1 MATNMEKWN
10 KIVERFNWLDN
21 NGQPRAE
28 SYVQTEW
35 EGRICPEI
43 LGYRADEVT
52 RPRVQMGAVRYTD
65 IVLKKG
71 DLDLCVIEL
80 KKTNNS
86 NARTPRDQLFSY
98 ILQMGTMKMG
108 VLAGDK
114 LHVYYYDYTNR
125 EIENNERP
133 NIEIPFES
141 DNEDGAKFV
150 ELFSRDNF
158 NQDNILHWINEH
170 YEEIRRREEE
180 QAALRVAAEE
190 RRTKVAEIRSSIN
203 DNLVKELLKTHFSNG
218 EVAYAVDVI
227 EEALQGVVVSVQTN
241 EVVEPDNNVQGNAAR
256 QKYIFNGQSYSMGKL
271 ALAVVK
277 KYVELN
283 PTVTWAQ
290 LSETFSQ
297 RLNFDRKPIVRRL
310 ADVTAI
316 EIQHNRVY
324 NKRADLIRVVGENSV
339 CVSTQW
345 SNNKDMPAFLALVQ
359 RLGFTVTR
367 E

>member
-1 MATNMEKWN
+1 MPTNMEKWN
-10 KIVERFNWLDN
+10 KIVERFNWLN
-21 NGQPRAE
+21 NGGHPRAE

-43 LGYRADEVT
+43 LGYRFDEVT
-52 RPRVQMGAVRYTD
+52 RQGVRMGAVMHTD
-65 IVLKKG
+65 IVLQKEG
-71 DLDLCVIEL
+71 VNLCTIEL

-86 NARTPRDQLFSY
+86 QPKAPRDQLFSY
-98 ILQMGTMKMG
+98 LLLLATMKIG

-114 LHVYYYDYTNR
+114 LHVYYYDYANR
-125 EIENNERP
+125 EIENDDRP
-133 NIEIPFES
+133 NIEIPFEQ

-150 ELFSRDNF
+150 ELFSRDDF
-158 NQDNILHWINEH
+158 NSDNILEWINEH

-180 QAALRVAAEE
+180 QVALRAATEE
-190 RRTKVAEIRSSIN
+190 RRIKVTEIRNAIN
-203 DNLVKELLKTHFSNG
+203 GDLVKELLKTHFSNG
-218 EVAYAVDVI
+218 EVAYSADVI
-227 EEALQGVVVSVQTN
+227 EDALQGVVVSVQAN
-241 EVVEPDNNVQGNAAR
+241 EAVILDDNIQGNAAR
-256 QKYIFNGQSYSMGKL
+256 QKYIFNGRSYSMGKL

-290 LSETFSQ
+290 LSEIFSQ
-297 RLNFDRKPIVRRL
+297 RLNFNKKPIVRRL
-310 ADVTAI
+310 ADVTNN
-316 EIQHNRVY
+316 EIHHNRVY
-324 NKRADLIRVVGENSV
+324 NKPADLIRVVGENSV

-345 SNNKDMPAFLALVQ
+345 SNDRDMPAFLALVQ